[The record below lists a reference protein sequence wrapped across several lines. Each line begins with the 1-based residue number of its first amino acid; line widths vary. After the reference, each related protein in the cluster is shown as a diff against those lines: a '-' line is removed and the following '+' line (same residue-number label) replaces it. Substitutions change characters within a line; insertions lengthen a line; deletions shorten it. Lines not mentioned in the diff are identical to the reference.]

1 MRLPLRFRF
10 RRLLRVAALCTLG
23 ATSLSQSLSQAQEV
37 ADLTIEGGYPDRPA
51 PLAASDF
58 DNVLLTQADAPMP
71 GGGEVPFTEFEPI
84 DSTYQMDAAA
94 NAFNYSVG
102 DPAPAFDTP
111 AFAIPQ
117 SGVGEDRPGAF
128 RNTQYRWY
136 GFIRLDGIYDFQPI
150 ASTDSFV
157 TSSIPVPQG
166 EGQNAVLTPRYTRLG
181 FDTTT
186 NPSFSDLDLN
196 TRIEMDFFNGNTSG
210 LFGSFPIRLRFAWVE
225 YGPLLVG
232 QAASVFMDYDVFPNV
247 LDYQGPNGMILMRQ
261 PLARL
266 KFPVLGETNTMSLG
280 VEQPYSDIQWEDGGT
295 FVVNPG
301 TGIITDPTADRN
313 EQDMPDFT
321 GNLRHDG
328 DYGHAQLAGIV
339 RRLGFRDD
347 GGTDYIETGYGA
359 SLTGTWHPYAWLAGS
374 SAKATKCPAPWQK
387 SRFLGQYAEG
397 TGINRYF
404 QDPNGLGLDAVF
416 IEGVG
421 FEAIDSNGW
430 FLAYEHWWAD
440 RWASVFSYSEMD
452 VELPGGLPAGTYQAG
467 EYATANLIY
476 LPFERMGIGLEF
488 LYGERQNN
496 DGETGEAY
504 RIQTALQ
511 YKF

>member
-1 MRLPLRFRF
+1 MCMPRYIRFR
-10 RRLLRVAALCTLG
+10 LVLKVAALCTLG
-23 ATSLSQSLSQAQEV
+23 TILSAHSLCQAQEV
-37 ADLTIEGGYPDRPA
+37 PDLTIEGGYPDKPV
-51 PLAASDF
+51 PLTAADL
-58 DNVLLTQADAPMP
+58 DKVLLAQADPLML

-84 DSTYQMDAAA
+84 DSGLPMDAAA
-94 NAFNYSVG
+94 NGYNYSIG
-102 DPAPAFDTP
+102 GSAPAFDTP
-111 AFAIPQ
+111 VFAEPQ

-136 GFIRLDGIYDFQPI
+136 GFVRLDGIYDLKPI

-157 TSSIPVPQG
+157 VSSIPVPQG

-186 NPSFSDLDLN
+186 DLSFSDWDVN

-210 LFGSFPIRLRFAWVE
+210 AFGTFPIRLRFAWVE

-261 PLARL
+261 PIARL
-266 KFPVLGETNTMSLG
+266 KLPVLDENNTISLG

-301 TGIITDPTADRN
+301 TGIITDPTADAN

-321 GNLRHDG
+321 SNLRHDG
-328 DYGHAQLAGIV
+328 DYGHVQLAGIL
-339 RRLGFRDD
+339 RRLAFRED
-347 GGTDYIETGYGA
+347 GGTDYADTGYGA
-359 SLTGTWHPYAWLAGS
+359 NLTGTWHPYAWMAGCS
-374 SAKATKCPAPWQK
+374 PTATKCPAPWQK
-387 SRFLGQYAEG
+387 SRFLGQYAQG

-421 FEAIDSNGW
+421 FETIDSNGW

-452 VELPGGLPAGTYQAG
+452 VDLPSGLPGDTYQQG
-467 EYATANLIY
+467 QYATGNLIY
-476 LPFERMGIGLEF
+476 LPFERMGVGLEF